1 MRVAS
6 GAAPR
11 FRVPR
16 NQRVYP
22 GFDRRLAKL
31 VGRLLAEMRT
41 ERQLSLV
48 QAGILGGFYPCNLIK
63 HERGTWP
70 LSVSRLRTYLSA
82 YGVTW
87 EEFGERLHRFD
98 MIRPREINHA
108 ELNRIRRERE
118 VQHVNRFT
126 GRPPITCRAN
136 PRPAAI
142 VAAPTNGGLATMH
155 DWCRRRMRR
164 VPSFWSVT

>member
-1 MRVAS
+1 MRSKTARVA
-6 GAAPR
+6 
-11 FRVPR
+11 VPR

-31 VGRLLAEMRT
+31 VGRLLAELRT
-41 ERQLSLV
+41 ERQLSLI

-70 LSVSRLRTYLSA
+70 ISLTRLRTYLAA
-82 YGVTW
+82 YGVSW
-87 EEFGERLHRFD
+87 EEFGERLHRLD
-98 MIRPREINHA
+98 MIRPREISHQ

-118 VQHVNRFT
+118 AQHVNRFT

-136 PRPAAI
+136 PRPAVIAALPI
-142 VAAPTNGGLATMH
+142 DRGVARLHNCCRKQVRRAPRG
-155 DWCRRRMRR
+155 WCAA
-164 VPSFWSVT
+164 

>member
-1 MRVAS
+1 MRAANVRVA
-6 GAAPR
+6 
-11 FRVPR
+11 VPR

-31 VGRLLAEMRT
+31 VGRVLEELRT
-41 ERQLSLV
+41 DRQLSLI

-70 LSVSRLRTYLSA
+70 ISVSRLRTYLAA
-82 YGVTW
+82 YGVSW
-87 EEFGERLHRFD
+87 EEFGERLQRLD
-98 MIRPREINHA
+98 MIRPREISRE

-118 VQHVNRFT
+118 TQRVNRFT

-136 PRPAAI
+136 LRPPAI
-142 VAAPTNGGLATMH
+142 PVRPTDGGIAILH
-155 DWCRRRMRR
+155 KCCQRQMRR
-164 VPSFWSVT
+164 TLLGWSAA